1 MYKLETELKN
11 QRKPGFQP
19 GVSGNPTG
27 KPKGARCR
35 VTVLAEKLMADNAQD
50 IIQATIDA
58 AKNGDSVAMR
68 LCVERLVPIRK
79 WVPAPVDLPTSDSL
93 SGVVAALNE
102 IAELVASG
110 KLDIESGV
118 PLTKSP
124 LPCLRFDIHRCH
136 EGLSWCAGSQRR
148 DLRGTRFL
156 QQLSECRATCRQR
169 NAQRWPCQS
178 SDGAAEQRWCLPG

>member
-1 MYKLETELKN
+1 MDKLETELKN

-19 GVSGNPTG
+19 GVSGNPKG

-118 PLTKSP
+118 ALTNLLEAKRVA
-124 LPCLRFDIHRCH
+124 LEAKLIEDT
-136 EGLSWCAGSQRR
+136 
-148 DLRGTRFL
+148 DLNGRMTALETQG
-156 QQLSECRATCRQR
+156 R
-169 NAQRWPCQS
+169 NS
-178 SDGAAEQRWCLPG
+178 